1 MKLSNILLVFILLGS
16 MLCFESQAQEAADN
30 LIEWNGTNKLD
41 WTDYEFRKFKNASR
55 RGEIA
60 ISSIRL
66 SARGYVTDGMPD
78 FIVKAYFVKA
88 DSWTSDSTHVDL
100 LQHEQLHF
108 DIGELYARK
117 IRVKIEELKSTGVR
131 DPKKYRSAIKN
142 IITIFNSYTGQYD
155 RETGFG
161 TNEEVQ
167 TKWNYRITGLLKS
180 ND

>member
-1 MKLSNILLVFILLGS
+1 MKFRNILLVFILLVTMS
-16 MLCFESQAQEAADN
+16 CRESQAQEAADN
-30 LIEWNGTNKLD
+30 LIEWSGTNKLD
-41 WTDYEFRKFKNASR
+41 WTDYEFRKFKNASK

-60 ISSIRL
+60 ISAIRL

-108 DIGELYARK
+108 DIGELYAQK
-117 IRVKIEELKSTGVR
+117 IRVKIDELKSSGETA
-131 DPKKYRSAIKN
+131 PKKYRAAIKN
-142 IITIFNSYTGQYD
+142 IITVFNSYTGQYD

-167 TKWNYRITGLLKS
+167 AKWNFRITELLNS
-180 ND
+180 NN